1 MKTFFQD
8 MFTTA
13 FYRLKIMFR
22 SKSVIISYVVAL
34 IITAI
39 ISVSFF
45 QAAEEKSGIMIG
57 VTDLDNTELSKTF
70 IKRLH
75 NNRSLIVV
83 EGDTDELIERLKDNE
98 LMSVFVIEKG
108 FKEKVEAGNARK
120 LMTDY
125 HLNLR
130 SNVSLL
136 SDIVLSEILDEICY
150 VECLN
155 RYHEFADYYE
165 IMNDDEYKEFAEK
178 VYATLDKSFSFD
190 FKVIN
195 VTDNVQTDNDL
206 DNSIIYKIF
215 NVGIIGVLI
224 SFIVLFAAN
233 TIIMDKGY
241 KTNLRIYTSMANR
254 YARLIGDTLSL
265 FVVSGSFT
273 SINCLILR
281 KHFGFSLESDNAK
294 MFLLMMLFT
303 LATDLIFM
311 ALTQIIDEPVALQLI
326 GAYIVAFFG
335 VLATLDLVH
344 ILLPFGIKEF
354 SCYIPNSWL
363 NTGFD
368 DILMSH
374 SLSHKYHYFLVCTL
388 VLAVLNILIRML
400 KKEVI
405 KNED

>member
-1 MKTFFQD
+1 MMKFLQD
-8 MFTTA
+8 IYTTA

-39 ISVSFF
+39 ISISFF
-45 QAAEEKSGIMIG
+45 EAAEEKSGIMIG
-57 VTDLDNTELSKTF
+57 VNDLDNTELSREF
-70 IKRLH
+70 VKRLH
-75 NNRSLIVV
+75 NNRSLLVV

-108 FKEKVEAGNARK
+108 FSDKVYAGNAEK

-136 SDIVLSEILDEICY
+136 SDIVLSEILDEICF
-150 VECLN
+150 VECRN
-155 RYHEFADYYE
+155 RYHEFADYYD
-165 IMNDDEYKEFAEK
+165 IMTDEEYKKFAEE
-178 VYATLDKSFSFD
+178 VYATLDKTFTFD

-195 VTDNVQTDNDL
+195 VTDKAETDSDL

-215 NVGIIGVLI
+215 NVAIIGVLI

-273 SINCLILR
+273 AINCLILR
-281 KHFGFSLESDNAK
+281 KHFGFTLAGDNAK
-294 MFLLMMLFT
+294 MLFLMMVFT

-311 ALTQIIDEPVALQLI
+311 AMTQLIDEPVALQLI
-326 GAYIVAFFG
+326 GAYIVAFLG

-344 ILLPFGIKEF
+344 IMLPSGIKEF
-354 SCYIPNSWL
+354 SSYLPNSWL

-368 DILMSH
+368 DIIMKH
-374 SLSHKYHYFLVCTL
+374 SLSHKYHYFLVCL
-388 VLAVLNILIRML
+388 GVLAGLNLLLRML